1 FMKVE
6 GIEGESV
13 DVEHKG
19 GASYYPTIMMRCN
32 RSVILLVQAVV
43 RPLAV

>member
-1 FMKVE
+1 MSFDTFMKVE

-19 GASYYPTIMMRCN
+19 GR
-32 RSVILLVQAVV
+32 VIIL
-43 RPLAV
+43 PL